1 MNIQIHPA
9 TRRQR
14 KIASIASGVAM
25 LGFAAL
31 SCANGLEFREVTVKF
46 GDLDVTRPPGATVL
60 YHRIRA
66 AAREVCSP
74 EFHTLGATI
83 PVDSCVEKSIAE
95 AVAKVNQPA
104 LSAILNAKRGKAS
117 VERLAASGR

>member
-1 MNIQIHPA
+1 MNTQIQL
-9 TRRQR
+9 TRPRC
-14 KIASIASGVAM
+14 KIASVTSGVAL

-31 SCANGLEFREVTVKF
+31 SFANGLEFREVTVKF
-46 GDLDVTRPPGATVL
+46 GDLDVSRTPGATVL

-66 AAREVCSP
+66 AAKEVCAP
-74 EFHTLGATI
+74 ESYLLAATAD
-83 PVDSCVEKSIAE
+83 VESCVDKSVTE